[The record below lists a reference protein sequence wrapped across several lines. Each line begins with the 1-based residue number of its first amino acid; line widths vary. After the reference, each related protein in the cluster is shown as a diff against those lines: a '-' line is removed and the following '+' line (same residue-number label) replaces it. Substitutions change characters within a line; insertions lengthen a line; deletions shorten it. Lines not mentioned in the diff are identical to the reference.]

1 MHAAITTCVTP
12 PYIHFISWGY
22 SSAER
27 FLVDCSLLPPQ
38 ELQVQLQTALKEVDD
53 LREARERQKE
63 MVFAVAK
70 QRDMYQTLL
79 AQSTPLRGEKEGA

>member
-1 MHAAITTCVTP
+1 MTNQNSREVR
-12 PYIHFISWGY
+12 YN
-22 SSAER
+22 SSAVIYTASYM

-53 LREARERQKE
+53 LCEARERQKE
-63 MVFAVAK
+63 MVFADVK

-79 AQSTPLRGEKEGA
+79 AQSTL